1 METMV
6 GVLMAVA
13 GGLGALARFEMASR
27 VARGGR
33 FPFGTLLVNTSG
45 ALLTGFAAASN
56 LPPEAH
62 RVLVTGFL
70 GGFTTFSTWMVETGL
85 LVRDAPTWKPAAVNL
100 GGMLGAG
107 FIGALIGSALA

>member
-1 METMV
+1 MDTMI

-27 VARGGR
+27 VGRDGR

-45 ALLTGFAAASN
+45 ALLTGFAAAAN
-56 LPPEAH
+56 LPPEVH

-85 LVRDAPTWKPAAVNL
+85 LARDEPTWKPAALNL
-100 GGMLGAG
+100 GGMLAAGLVGVVLGAT
-107 FIGALIGSALA
+107 LA

>member
-1 METMV
+1 MV

-27 VARGGR
+27 TTHPSR
-33 FPFGTLLVNTSG
+33 FPVGTMLVNTSG
-45 ALLTGFAAASN
+45 ALLTGLAAASG

-62 RVLVTGFL
+62 RIIVTGFL
-70 GGFTTFSTWMVETGL
+70 GGFTTFSTWMIETGRL
-85 LVRDAPTWKPAAVNL
+85 AEDGPSWKPAAANL

-107 FIGALIGSALA
+107 LVGALIGSALA